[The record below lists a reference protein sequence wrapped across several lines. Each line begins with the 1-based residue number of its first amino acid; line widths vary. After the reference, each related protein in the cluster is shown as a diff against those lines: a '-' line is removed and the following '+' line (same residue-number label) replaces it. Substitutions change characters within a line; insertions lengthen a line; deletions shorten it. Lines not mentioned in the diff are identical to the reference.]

1 MWLAGIVPQ
10 EIGGVSS
17 RKMLLKVVS
26 IKVIAVVEA
35 EVVVEEDGVDVD
47 AKHHMCIKT
56 ATCVKLKK
64 KPIK

>member
-1 MWLAGIVPQ
+1 
-10 EIGGVSS
+10 
-17 RKMLLKVVS
+17 MLLKVVS